1 VTQDDEIRR
10 GKKAQLVLDDEILSS
25 AILKLEIDQLGFFK
39 HSKPDE
45 TAKRENAWCMLQAI
59 EALRQE
65 LIKIADNGKIAQ
77 KAAERAQQ
85 RLI

>member
-1 VTQDDEIRR
+1 
-10 GKKAQLVLDDEILSS
+10 
-25 AILKLEIDQLGFFK
+25 
-39 HSKPDE
+39 
-45 TAKRENAWCMLQAI
+45 LQAI